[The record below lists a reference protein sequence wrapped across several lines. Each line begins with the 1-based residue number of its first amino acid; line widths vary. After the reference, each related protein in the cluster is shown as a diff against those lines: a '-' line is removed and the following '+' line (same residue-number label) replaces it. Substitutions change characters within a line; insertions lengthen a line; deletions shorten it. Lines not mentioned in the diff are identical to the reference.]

1 MPQPEGYLTGF
12 EIRSMEQRGGGAQT
26 LPHDGRL
33 GTNRETEPTTFETL
47 TVLCA
52 VPITVTNFAAYT
64 IEAQTSCSTCGS

>member
-1 MPQPEGYLTGF
+1 V
-12 EIRSMEQRGGGAQT
+12 GAAA
-26 LPHDGRL
+26 LPHHGRSRSSRETQPTTFETLTGRL